1 MISMTGMKIC
11 AVEVINNVVEIM
23 MVNVGKVL
31 SKVAAIIVT

>member
-1 MISMTGMKIC
+1 MISMTVMKIS

-23 MVNVGKVL
+23 INVGKVL